1 VKPWERSYDVT
12 VQGGVLISLFLS
24 FDAAANTQAQA
35 GGGNGAAT
43 ATDTAAQSEDDGQ
56 EGEQEGELS
65 LEQLAKN
72 PALWLRHKLKMA
84 QFGVSV

>member
-1 VKPWERSYDVT
+1 MVQDFT
-12 VQGGVLISLFLS
+12 VQGVVLISVFLS
-24 FDAAANTQAQA
+24 FNAAANTQTQ
-35 GGGNGAAT
+35 GDSGNGRT
-43 ATDTAAQSEDDGQ
+43 TTTDTAAQSEDDGQ